1 MTPIAAM
8 VRRMLEK
15 GVDHEAI
22 LIAIEGAEEAIA
34 ANNSTGI
41 PRNSA
46 EIVAEK
52 RRAWDRQRKRN
63 STGIPPDST
72 GIAEMPLSKSN
83 LREEKREATEVE
95 FRGNWRPDELDWGD
109 AVAKLG
115 LQIAEAELA
124 KFNQLNRRI
133 GAKRAVEWRVW
144 IIRAVDWQAKNKPPP
159 APPASTASGFD
170 WSAVV
175 RTWMKTGYWSAQVG
189 PDPESPA
196 CRCPREIIDACAAE
210 KIARTA

>member
-1 MTPIAAM
+1 MTPIADM

-46 EIVAEK
+46 DEVAEK
-52 RRAWDRQRKRN
+52 RRAYDRQRKRN
-63 STGIPPDST
+63 STGIPE
-72 GIAEMPLSKSN
+72 APLSKSN
-83 LREEKREATEVE
+83 LREEKREASNVE
-95 FRGNWRPDELDWGD
+95 FRWKPDELDWGD

-115 LQIAEAELA
+115 LQIAETELA
-124 KFNQLNRRI
+124 KFNQVNRRS

-144 IIRAVDWQAKNKPPP
+144 VIRAVDWQAKNKLSV
-159 APPASTASGFD
+159 APSLPTMNGAEFD
-170 WSAVV
+170 WAAVV
-175 RTWMKTGYWSAQVG
+175 KTYRRTGFWSPQAG

-196 CRCPREIIDACAAE
+196 CKCPRELLDAAP
-210 KIARTA
+210 